1 MKIFLL
7 FTIAA
12 LLFFGLRSVH
22 SAAEQNKTEIN
33 NSPVKN
39 CNKKPV
45 TKPKTDPYIFPLTPF
60 NI

>member
-22 SAAEQNKTEIN
+22 SAAEQNKTGII
-33 NSPVKN
+33 NSPAKS

-45 TKPKTDPYIFPLTPF
+45 NKPKADPYIYPLTPF